1 MAAGNG
7 CFIFARNGQI
17 GGVMQE
23 RTVLSGMDLKA
34 YLGRLG
40 QNPKY
45 TEEILKLIEDDLRF
59 GLTKEET
66 EEYSSGRYDYRQMRV
81 YSKCLRNNYSKEEK
95 AAILKDGL
103 SGEQMAVALEFY
115 EKGVPMETITG
126 VLSSAENTAYTM
138 KRLFSQV
145 LNKAKEAEP
154 ASGQDMAYAKEL
166 MEQIREVVEKISWQ
180 EKRYDALNEKL
191 KEIGT
196 AGQDAQV
203 QGNLIAQLSEKDK
216 MLEKQQNELNEARV
230 AAVKLRGEMEEMR
243 KERKALEEQL
253 KKAEMAAAAPKEA
266 EKKEKPETQA
276 ESSLSAMPESALYPG
291 IEYHA
296 AVVDK
301 DGSIVRFVPVERM
314 ERKDRG
320 SVMGSVFSRLFF
332 KKKIDIVKL
341 LAEKDLSPEQLVQ
354 VRNAIEK
361 GLSEKQLL
369 VLINS
374 KIPAAQMEEIINIA
388 VYENKMKGVQ

>member
-1 MAAGNG
+1 
-7 CFIFARNGQI
+7 
-17 GGVMQE
+17 MQE
-23 RTVLSGMDLKA
+23 RTALSGMDLKA
-34 YLGRLG
+34 YLGRLK

-45 TEEILKLIEDDLRF
+45 TEEIIKLIEDDLRF

-66 EEYSSGRYDYRQMRV
+66 EEYSGGRYDYRQMCV
-81 YSKCLRNNYSKEEK
+81 YSRCLRNGYNEEEK
-95 AAILKDGL
+95 AAILKEGL
-103 SGEQMAVALEFY
+103 SGDQMAVALEFY
-115 EKGVPMETITG
+115 EKGVPMDTITE

-145 LNKAKEAEP
+145 LKKIREAEP
-154 ASGQDMAYAKEL
+154 VSGQDTAYAKEL
-166 MEQIREVVEKISWQ
+166 MEQIREVVEKISYQ

-196 AGQDAQV
+196 AGQDVQV
-203 QGNLIAQLSEKDK
+203 QSNLIAQLSEKDK

-230 AAVKLRGEMEEMR
+230 QIAKLHGEIEAVR
-243 KERKALEEQL
+243 KERKALEEQV
-253 KKAEMAAAAPKEA
+253 KNAVREETDAAEPKEP
-266 EKKEKPETQA
+266 EKGKKPETKA
-276 ESSLSAMPESALYPG
+276 ESSAPGMPESALYPG

-301 DGSIVRFVPVERM
+301 DGNIIRFVPVERM

-320 SVMGSVFSRLFF
+320 SVMGSMFSRLFL
-332 KKKIDIVKL
+332 KKKTDIVKL

-354 VRNAIEK
+354 VRSAIEK

-369 VLINS
+369 VLINN
-374 KIPAAQMEEIINIA
+374 KIPAEQMEEIINIA
-388 VYENKMKGVQ
+388 VYENKMKEGQ

>member
-1 MAAGNG
+1 
-7 CFIFARNGQI
+7 
-17 GGVMQE
+17 MQE

-34 YLGRLG
+34 YLGRLR

-45 TEEILKLIEDDLRF
+45 TEEIVKLIEDDLRF

-66 EEYSSGRYDYRQMRV
+66 EEYSGGRYDYRQMCV
-81 YSKCLRNNYSKEEK
+81 YSRCLRGGYSEEEK
-95 AAILKDGL
+95 AAILKEGL

-115 EKGVPMETITG
+115 EKGVPMDTITK

-145 LNKAKEAEP
+145 LCKIKEAEP
-154 ASGQDMAYAKEL
+154 VNGQDAAYAKEL
-166 MEQIREVVEKISWQ
+166 MQQIHEVVEKISCQ

-230 AAVKLRGEMEEMR
+230 QIAKLHGEIEEIR
-243 KERKALEEQL
+243 KERKALEEQV
-253 KKAEMAAAAPKEA
+253 KKAGRAEPEAAPEPK
-266 EKKEKPETQA
+266 KPEKENKPEAQA
-276 ESSLSAMPESALYPG
+276 ESSAPETALYPG

-301 DGSIVRFVPVERM
+301 DGNIIRFVPVERM

-320 SVMGSVFSRLFF
+320 SVMSAMFSRLFL
-332 KKKIDIVKL
+332 KKKTDIVKL

-354 VRNAIEK
+354 IRGAIEK

-374 KIPAAQMEEIINIA
+374 RIPAAQMEEIINIA
-388 VYENKMKGVQ
+388 VYENKMKEGQQWG

>member
-1 MAAGNG
+1 
-7 CFIFARNGQI
+7 
-17 GGVMQE
+17 MQE

-34 YLGRLG
+34 YLGRLK

-45 TEEILKLIEDDLRF
+45 TEEIIKLIEDDLRF

-66 EEYSSGRYDYRQMRV
+66 EEYSGGRYDYRQMCV
-81 YSKCLRNNYSKEEK
+81 YSRCLRNGYNEEEK
-95 AAILKDGL
+95 AAILKEGL
-103 SGEQMAVALEFY
+103 SGDQMAVALEFY
-115 EKGVPMETITG
+115 EKGVPMNTITE

-145 LNKAKEAEP
+145 LKKIREAEP
-154 ASGQDMAYAKEL
+154 VSGQDTAYAKEL
-166 MEQIREVVEKISWQ
+166 MEQIREVVEKISYQ

-196 AGQDAQV
+196 AGQDVQV
-203 QGNLIAQLSEKDK
+203 QSNLIAQLSEKDK

-230 AAVKLRGEMEEMR
+230 QIAKLHGEIEAVR
-243 KERKALEEQL
+243 KERKALEEQV
-253 KKAEMAAAAPKEA
+253 KNAVREETDAAEPKEP
-266 EKKEKPETQA
+266 EKGKKPETKA
-276 ESSLSAMPESALYPG
+276 ESSAPGMPESALYPG

-301 DGSIVRFVPVERM
+301 DGNIIRFVPVERM

-320 SVMGSVFSRLFF
+320 SVMGSMFSRLFL
-332 KKKIDIVKL
+332 KKKTDIVKL

-354 VRNAIEK
+354 VRSAIEK

-369 VLINS
+369 VLINN
-374 KIPAAQMEEIINIA
+374 KIPAEQMEEIINIA
-388 VYENKMKGVQ
+388 VYENKMKEGQ

>member
-1 MAAGNG
+1 M
-7 CFIFARNGQI
+7 
-17 GGVMQE
+17 
-23 RTVLSGMDLKA
+23 
-34 YLGRLG
+34 
-40 QNPKY
+40 
-45 TEEILKLIEDDLRF
+45 
-59 GLTKEET
+59 
-66 EEYSSGRYDYRQMRV
+66 YSR
-81 YSKCLRNNYSKEEK
+81 CLRNGYSKEEK

-115 EKGVPMETITG
+115 EKGVPMDTITE

-145 LNKAKEAEP
+145 LCRIKEAEP
-154 ASGQDMAYAKEL
+154 VSGQDTEYAKEL
-166 MEQIREVVEKISWQ
+166 MKQIREVVEKISCQ

-196 AGQDAQV
+196 VGQDAQI

-216 MLEKQQNELNEARV
+216 LLEKQQDELNEAR
-230 AAVKLRGEMEEMR
+230 AAAARLRGEMEEMR
-243 KERKALEEQL
+243 KERKALEEQV
-253 KKAEMAAAAPKEA
+253 KKAVRAEPDAAAAPKEP
-266 EKKEKPETQA
+266 EKEEKPEKQT
-276 ESSLSAMPESALYPG
+276 EGSAPGVPESALYPG

-301 DGSIVRFVPVERM
+301 DGNIVRFVPVERM

-320 SVMGSVFSRLFF
+320 SVMGSMFSRLFL
-332 KKKIDIVKL
+332 KKKTDIVKL

-354 VRNAIEK
+354 IRCAIEK

-374 KIPAAQMEEIINIA
+374 KIPAVQMEEIINIA
-388 VYENKMKGVQ
+388 VYENKMKEGQ

>member
-1 MAAGNG
+1 
-7 CFIFARNGQI
+7 
-17 GGVMQE
+17 MQE

-34 YLGRLG
+34 YLGRLK

-95 AAILKDGL
+95 AAILKEGL

-115 EKGVPMETITG
+115 EKGVPMETISG

-145 LNKAKEAEP
+145 LSKAKEAEP
-154 ASGQDMAYAKEL
+154 TGGQDMAYAKEL
-166 MEQIREVVEKISWQ
+166 MGQIREVLEKISWQ

-203 QGNLIAQLSEKDK
+203 QGNLIAQLSEKDR

-230 AAVKLRGEMEEMR
+230 ASVKLRGEMEEMR
-243 KERKALEEQL
+243 KEMKALEEQL
-253 KKAEMAAAAPKEA
+253 KKAKKAEAAAPKEP
-266 EKKEKPETQA
+266 EKEEKPEKQT
-276 ESSLSAMPESALYPG
+276 EGSAPGVPESALYPG

-301 DGSIVRFVPVERM
+301 DGNIVRFVPVERM

-320 SVMGSVFSRLFF
+320 SAMSAMFSRLFL
-332 KKKIDIVKL
+332 KKKTDIVKL

-354 VRNAIEK
+354 VRSAIEK

-374 KIPAAQMEEIINIA
+374 KIPAGQMEEIINIA
-388 VYENKMKGVQ
+388 VYENRMKEGQ

>member
-1 MAAGNG
+1 
-7 CFIFARNGQI
+7 
-17 GGVMQE
+17 MQE

-34 YLGRLG
+34 YLGRLR

-45 TEEILKLIEDDLRF
+45 TEEIVKLIEDDLRF

-66 EEYSSGRYDYRQMRV
+66 EEYSAGRYDYRQMCV
-81 YSKCLRNNYSKEEK
+81 YSRCLRNGYNEEEK
-95 AAILKDGL
+95 AAILKEGL
-103 SGEQMAVALEFY
+103 NGDQMAVALEFY
-115 EKGVPMETITG
+115 EKGVPMDTITE

-145 LNKAKEAEP
+145 LRKIREAEP
-154 ASGQDMAYAKEL
+154 VSEQDTAYAKEL
-166 MEQIREVVEKISWQ
+166 MEQIREVVEKISCQ

-196 AGQDAQV
+196 VGQDVQV
-203 QGNLIAQLSEKDK
+203 QSNLIAQLSEKDK

-230 AAVKLRGEMEEMR
+230 QIAKLHGEIEAVR
-243 KERKALEEQL
+243 KERKALEEQIKSAVGADPDTSAKL
-253 KKAEMAAAAPKEA
+253 GELEKE
-266 EKKEKPETQA
+266 KKPETEA
-276 ESSLSAMPESALYPG
+276 ESSVSGMTESALYPG

-301 DGSIVRFVPVERM
+301 DGNIIRFVPVERM

-320 SVMGSVFSRLFF
+320 SVMSSMFSRLFL
-332 KKKIDIVKL
+332 KKKTDIVKL

-354 VRNAIEK
+354 VRSAIEK

-369 VLINS
+369 VLINN
-374 KIPAAQMEEIINIA
+374 KIPAEQMEEIINIA
-388 VYENKMKGVQ
+388 VYENKMKEGQ

>member
-81 YSKCLRNNYSKEEK
+81 YSRCLRNNYSKEEK

-145 LNKAKEAEP
+145 LSKAKEAEP
-154 ASGQDMAYAKEL
+154 AGGQDMAYAKEL

-332 KKKIDIVKL
+332 KKKMDIVKL
-341 LAEKDLSPEQLVQ
+341 LAEKDLLPEQLVQ

>member
-1 MAAGNG
+1 
-7 CFIFARNGQI
+7 
-17 GGVMQE
+17 MQE

-34 YLGRLG
+34 YLGRLK

-45 TEEILKLIEDDLRF
+45 TGEILKLIEDDLRF

-66 EEYSSGRYDYRQMRV
+66 EEYSNGRYDYRQMCV
-81 YSKCLRNNYSKEEK
+81 YSKCLRNGYSKEEK
-95 AAILKDGL
+95 AAILKEGL

-115 EKGVPMETITG
+115 EKGVPMDTITG
-126 VLSSAENTAYTM
+126 VISSAENTAYTM

-145 LNKAKEAEP
+145 LCRIKEAEP
-154 ASGQDMAYAKEL
+154 VSGQDTAYAKEL
-166 MEQIREVVEKISWQ
+166 MEQIREVVEKISCQ

-196 AGQDAQV
+196 AGQDAQI
-203 QGNLIAQLSEKDK
+203 QNNLLAQLSEKDK

-230 AAVKLRGEMEEMR
+230 QIAKLHGEIEAVR
-243 KERKALEEQL
+243 KERKALEEQV
-253 KKAEMAAAAPKEA
+253 KNAVREEPGTAAEPREA
-266 EKKEKPETQA
+266 EKEKKPEAKA
-276 ESSLSAMPESALYPG
+276 ESSAPGMLESALYPG

-296 AVVDK
+296 AVVDR
-301 DGSIVRFVPVERM
+301 DGNIIRFVPV

-320 SVMGSVFSRLFF
+320 SVMSSMFSRLFL
-332 KKKIDIVKL
+332 KKKTDIVKL

-354 VRNAIEK
+354 VRSAIEK

-374 KIPAAQMEEIINIA
+374 KIPAEQMEEIINIA
-388 VYENKMKGVQ
+388 VYENRMKEGQ

>member
-1 MAAGNG
+1 
-7 CFIFARNGQI
+7 
-17 GGVMQE
+17 MQE

-34 YLGRLG
+34 YLGRLK

-95 AAILKDGL
+95 AAILKEGL

-115 EKGVPMETITG
+115 EKGVPMETISG

-145 LNKAKEAEP
+145 LSKAKEAEP
-154 ASGQDMAYAKEL
+154 TGGQDMAYAKEL
-166 MEQIREVVEKISWQ
+166 MGQIREVLEKISWQ

-203 QGNLIAQLSEKDK
+203 QGNLIAQLSEKDR

-230 AAVKLRGEMEEMR
+230 ASVKLRGEMEEMR
-243 KERKALEEQL
+243 KEMKAVEEQL
-253 KKAEMAAAAPKEA
+253 KKAKKAEAAAPKEP
-266 EKKEKPETQA
+266 EKEEKPEKQT
-276 ESSLSAMPESALYPG
+276 EGSAPVLPESALYPG

-301 DGSIVRFVPVERM
+301 DGNIVRFVPVERM

-320 SVMGSVFSRLFF
+320 SAMSSMFSRLFL
-332 KKKIDIVKL
+332 KKKTDIVKL

-354 VRNAIEK
+354 IRCAIEK

-374 KIPAAQMEEIINIA
+374 KIPAVQMEEIINIA
-388 VYENKMKGVQ
+388 VYENKMKEGQ

>member
-1 MAAGNG
+1 
-7 CFIFARNGQI
+7 
-17 GGVMQE
+17 MQE

-34 YLGRLG
+34 YLGRLR

-145 LNKAKEAEP
+145 LSKAKEAAP
-154 ASGQDMAYAKEL
+154 AGGQDMAYAKEL

-253 KKAEMAAAAPKEA
+253 KKTETAEAAATPKET
-266 EKKEKPETQA
+266 EKAEKPETQA
-276 ESSLSAMPESALYPG
+276 ESSPSAMTESTLYPG

-332 KKKIDIVKL
+332 KKKMDIVKL

-388 VYENKMKGVQ
+388 VYENKMKGAQ

>member
-1 MAAGNG
+1 
-7 CFIFARNGQI
+7 
-17 GGVMQE
+17 MQE

-34 YLGRLG
+34 YLGRLK

-45 TEEILKLIEDDLRF
+45 TEEIIKLIEDDLRF

-66 EEYSSGRYDYRQMRV
+66 EEYSGGRYDYRQMCV
-81 YSKCLRNNYSKEEK
+81 YSHCLRNGYNEEEK
-95 AAILKDGL
+95 AAILKEGL
-103 SGEQMAVALEFY
+103 SGDQMAVALEFY
-115 EKGVPMETITG
+115 EKGVPMDTITE

-145 LNKAKEAEP
+145 LKKIREAEP
-154 ASGQDMAYAKEL
+154 VSGQDTAYAKEL
-166 MEQIREVVEKISWQ
+166 MEQIREVVEKISYQ

-196 AGQDAQV
+196 AGQDVQV
-203 QGNLIAQLSEKDK
+203 QSNLIAQLSEKDK

-230 AAVKLRGEMEEMR
+230 QIAKLHGEIEAVR
-243 KERKALEEQL
+243 KERKALEEQV
-253 KKAEMAAAAPKEA
+253 KNAVREETDAAEPKEP
-266 EKKEKPETQA
+266 EKGKKPETKA
-276 ESSLSAMPESALYPG
+276 ESSAPGMPESALYPG

-301 DGSIVRFVPVERM
+301 DGNIIRFVPVERM

-320 SVMGSVFSRLFF
+320 SVMGSMFSRLFL
-332 KKKIDIVKL
+332 KKKTDIVKL

-354 VRNAIEK
+354 VRSAIEK

-369 VLINS
+369 VLINN
-374 KIPAAQMEEIINIA
+374 KIPAEQMEEIINIA
-388 VYENKMKGVQ
+388 VYENKMKEGQ

>member
-1 MAAGNG
+1 
-7 CFIFARNGQI
+7 
-17 GGVMQE
+17 MQE

-34 YLGRLG
+34 YLGRLK

-95 AAILKDGL
+95 AAILKEGL

-115 EKGVPMETITG
+115 EKGVPMETISG

-145 LNKAKEAEP
+145 LSKAKEAEP
-154 ASGQDMAYAKEL
+154 TGGQDMAYAKEL
-166 MEQIREVVEKISWQ
+166 MGQIREVLEKISWQ

-203 QGNLIAQLSEKDK
+203 QGNLIAQLSEKDR

-230 AAVKLRGEMEEMR
+230 ASVKLRGEMEEMR
-243 KERKALEEQL
+243 KEMKAVEEQL
-253 KKAEMAAAAPKEA
+253 KKAKKAEAAAPKEP
-266 EKKEKPETQA
+266 EKEEKPEKQT
-276 ESSLSAMPESALYPG
+276 EGSAPGVPESALYPG

-301 DGSIVRFVPVERM
+301 DGNIVRFVPVERM

-320 SVMGSVFSRLFF
+320 SAMSSMFSRLFL
-332 KKKIDIVKL
+332 KKKTDIVKL

-354 VRNAIEK
+354 IRCAIEK

-374 KIPAAQMEEIINIA
+374 KIPAVQMEEIINIA
-388 VYENKMKGVQ
+388 VYENKMKEGQ

>member
-1 MAAGNG
+1 
-7 CFIFARNGQI
+7 
-17 GGVMQE
+17 MQE

-34 YLGRLG
+34 YLGRLR

-45 TEEILKLIEDDLRF
+45 TEEIVKLIEDDLRF

-66 EEYSSGRYDYRQMRV
+66 EEYSGGRYDYRQMCV
-81 YSKCLRNNYSKEEK
+81 YSRCLRNGYNDEEK
-95 AAILKDGL
+95 AAILKEGL
-103 SGEQMAVALEFY
+103 SGDQMAVAMEFY
-115 EKGVPMETITG
+115 EKGVPMDTITE

-145 LNKAKEAEP
+145 LKKIREAEP
-154 ASGQDMAYAKEL
+154 VSGQDTAYAKEL
-166 MEQIREVVEKISWQ
+166 MEQIREVVEKISYQ

-196 AGQDAQV
+196 AGRDVQV
-203 QGNLIAQLSEKDK
+203 QSNLIAQLSEKDK
-216 MLEKQQNELNEARV
+216 MLEKQQNELNDARV
-230 AAVKLRGEMEEMR
+230 QIAKLHGEIEAVR
-243 KERKALEEQL
+243 KERKALEEQV
-253 KKAEMAAAAPKEA
+253 KNAVRAEPDAAAEPKEQ
-266 EKKEKPETQA
+266 EKEKKPETKA
-276 ESSLSAMPESALYPG
+276 ESSAPGMPESALYPG

-301 DGSIVRFVPVERM
+301 DGNIIRFVPVERM

-320 SVMGSVFSRLFF
+320 SVMSSMFSRLFL
-332 KKKIDIVKL
+332 KKKTDIVKL

-354 VRNAIEK
+354 VRSAIEK

-369 VLINS
+369 V
-374 KIPAAQMEEIINIA
+374 Q
-388 VYENKMKGVQ
+388 

>member
-1 MAAGNG
+1 MPQTG
-7 CFIFARNGQI
+7 RI
-17 GGVMQE
+17 GGFMQE

-34 YLGRLG
+34 YLGRLR

-45 TEEILKLIEDDLRF
+45 TGEILKLIEDDLRF

-66 EEYSSGRYDYRQMRV
+66 EEYSGGRYDYRQMCV
-81 YSKCLRNNYSKEEK
+81 YSRCLRNGYNEEEK

-115 EKGVPMETITG
+115 EKGVPIDTITE
-126 VLSSAENTAYTM
+126 VLASAENTAYTM

-145 LNKAKEAEP
+145 LCRIREAEP
-154 ASGQDMAYAKEL
+154 VSGQETAYAKEL
-166 MEQIREVVEKISWQ
+166 MEQIREVVEKISCQ

-196 AGQDAQV
+196 AGQDAQI
-203 QGNLIAQLSEKDK
+203 QNNLLAQLSEKDGT
-216 MLEKQQNELNEARV
+216 LEKQQNELNEARV
-230 AAVKLRGEMEEMR
+230 EIARLHREIVEIR
-243 KERKALEEQL
+243 KERKALEEQI
-253 KKAEMAAAAPKEA
+253 KKGGREEPEPQKPE
-266 EKKEKPETQA
+266 KEKEPEEQAEGSAPATPET
-276 ESSLSAMPESALYPG
+276 ALYPG
-291 IEYHA
+291 IEYRA

-301 DGSIVRFVPVERM
+301 DGNIVRFVPVERM

-320 SVMGSVFSRLFF
+320 SVMGSMFSRLFF
-332 KKKIDIVKL
+332 KKKTDIVKL

-354 VRNAIEK
+354 VRSAIEK
-361 GLSEKQLL
+361 GLLEKQLL

-374 KIPAAQMEEIINIA
+374 KIPAGQMEEIINIA
-388 VYENKMKGVQ
+388 VYENKMKEAQQWG

>member
-1 MAAGNG
+1 
-7 CFIFARNGQI
+7 
-17 GGVMQE
+17 MQE

-34 YLGRLG
+34 YLGRLK

-115 EKGVPMETITG
+115 EKGVPMETISG
-126 VLSSAENTAYTM
+126 VLASAENTAYTM

-145 LNKAKEAEP
+145 LSKAKEAEP
-154 ASGQDMAYAKEL
+154 AGGQDMAYAKEL

-203 QGNLIAQLSEKDK
+203 QGNLIAQLSEKDR

-230 AAVKLRGEMEEMR
+230 ASVKLRGEMEEMR
-243 KERKALEEQL
+243 KEMKALEEQL
-253 KKAEMAAAAPKEA
+253 KKAEKAEAAAPKEP
-266 EKKEKPETQA
+266 EKEEKPEKQT
-276 ESSLSAMPESALYPG
+276 EGSAPGVPESALYPG

-301 DGSIVRFVPVERM
+301 DGNIVRFVPVERM

-320 SVMGSVFSRLFF
+320 SVMSSMFSRLFF
-332 KKKIDIVKL
+332 KKKMDIVKL

-354 VRNAIEK
+354 IRCAIEK

-369 VLINS
+369 VLINN
-374 KIPAAQMEEIINIA
+374 KIPAVQMEEIINIA
-388 VYENKMKGVQ
+388 VYENKMKEGQ

>member
-1 MAAGNG
+1 
-7 CFIFARNGQI
+7 
-17 GGVMQE
+17 MQE

-95 AAILKDGL
+95 AAILKEGL

-115 EKGVPMETITG
+115 EKGVPMETISG
-126 VLSSAENTAYTM
+126 VLASAENTAYTM

-145 LNKAKEAEP
+145 LSKAKEAEP
-154 ASGQDMAYAKEL
+154 AGGQDMAYAKEL

-203 QGNLIAQLSEKDK
+203 QGNLIAQLSEKDR

-230 AAVKLRGEMEEMR
+230 ASVKLRGEMEEMR
-243 KERKALEEQL
+243 KEMKALEEQL
-253 KKAEMAAAAPKEA
+253 KKAEKAEAAAPKEP
-266 EKKEKPETQA
+266 EKEEKPEKQT
-276 ESSLSAMPESALYPG
+276 EGSAPGVPESALYHG

-301 DGSIVRFVPVERM
+301 DGNIVRFVPVERM

-320 SVMGSVFSRLFF
+320 SVMSSMFSRLFF
-332 KKKIDIVKL
+332 KKKMDIVKL

-354 VRNAIEK
+354 IRCAIEK

-369 VLINS
+369 VLINN
-374 KIPAAQMEEIINIA
+374 KIPAVQMEEIINIA
-388 VYENKMKGVQ
+388 VYENKMKEGQ

>member
-1 MAAGNG
+1 
-7 CFIFARNGQI
+7 
-17 GGVMQE
+17 MQE

-34 YLGRLG
+34 YLGRLK

-95 AAILKDGL
+95 AAILKEGL

-115 EKGVPMETITG
+115 EKGVPMETISG

-145 LNKAKEAEP
+145 LSKAKEAEP
-154 ASGQDMAYAKEL
+154 TGGQDMAYAKEL
-166 MEQIREVVEKISWQ
+166 MGQIREVLEKISWQ

-203 QGNLIAQLSEKDK
+203 QGNLIAQLSEKDR

-230 AAVKLRGEMEEMR
+230 ASVKLRGEMEEMR
-243 KERKALEEQL
+243 KEMKAVEEQL
-253 KKAEMAAAAPKEA
+253 KKAKKAEAAAPKEP
-266 EKKEKPETQA
+266 EKEEKPEKQT
-276 ESSLSAMPESALYPG
+276 EGSAPGMPESALYPG

-301 DGSIVRFVPVERM
+301 DGNIVRFVPVERM

-320 SVMGSVFSRLFF
+320 SAMSSMFSRLFL
-332 KKKIDIVKL
+332 KKKTDIVKL

-354 VRNAIEK
+354 IRCAIEK

-374 KIPAAQMEEIINIA
+374 KIPAVQMEEIINIA
-388 VYENKMKGVQ
+388 VYENKMKEGQ

>member
-1 MAAGNG
+1 
-7 CFIFARNGQI
+7 
-17 GGVMQE
+17 MQE

-34 YLGRLG
+34 YLGRLK

-66 EEYSSGRYDYRQMRV
+66 EEYSGGRYDYRQMCV
-81 YSKCLRNNYSKEEK
+81 YSRCLRNGYNEEEK
-95 AAILKDGL
+95 AAILKEGL
-103 SGEQMAVALEFY
+103 SGDQMAVALEFY
-115 EKGVPMETITG
+115 EKGVPMKTITE

-145 LNKAKEAEP
+145 LCKAREAEP
-154 ASGQDMAYAKEL
+154 VSGQDAAYAKEL
-166 MEQIREVVEKISWQ
+166 MQQIREVVEKIACQ

-196 AGQDAQV
+196 AGQDAQI
-203 QGNLIAQLSEKDK
+203 QSNLLAQLSEKDK

-230 AAVKLRGEMEEMR
+230 QIAKLHGEMEAVR
-243 KERKALEEQL
+243 KERKALEEQV
-253 KKAEMAAAAPKEA
+253 KNAVRAEPDAVTEPKDP
-266 EKKEKPETQA
+266 EKEPETKA
-276 ESSLSAMPESALYPG
+276 ESSVPSMPESALYPG

-301 DGSIVRFVPVERM
+301 DGNIIRFVPVERM

-320 SVMGSVFSRLFF
+320 SVMSSMFSRLFL
-332 KKKIDIVKL
+332 KKKMDIVKL
-341 LAEKDLSPEQLVQ
+341 LTEKDLSPEQLVQ
-354 VRNAIEK
+354 VRSAIEK

-374 KIPAAQMEEIINIA
+374 KIPAGQMEEIINIA
-388 VYENKMKGVQ
+388 VYENRMKEGQ

>member
-1 MAAGNG
+1 
-7 CFIFARNGQI
+7 
-17 GGVMQE
+17 MQE
-23 RTVLSGMDLKA
+23 RTALSGMDLKA
-34 YLGRLG
+34 YLGRLK

-66 EEYSSGRYDYRQMRV
+66 EEYSAGRYDYRQMCV
-81 YSKCLRNNYSKEEK
+81 YSRCLRNGYNEEEK
-95 AAILKDGL
+95 AAILKEGL
-103 SGEQMAVALEFY
+103 SGDQMAVALEFY
-115 EKGVPMETITG
+115 EKGVPMNTITE

-145 LNKAKEAEP
+145 LCKARKAEP
-154 ASGQDMAYAKEL
+154 VSGQDAAYAKEL
-166 MEQIREVVEKISWQ
+166 MQQIHEVVEKISCQ

-196 AGQDAQV
+196 AGQDAQI
-203 QGNLIAQLSEKDK
+203 QSNLLSQLSEKDK

-230 AAVKLRGEMEEMR
+230 QIARLHGEIEAVR
-243 KERKALEEQL
+243 KERKALEEQVKNMVSAEPESAAEP
-253 KKAEMAAAAPKEA
+253 KKPEKE
-266 EKKEKPETQA
+266 KKPETKA
-276 ESSLSAMPESALYPG
+276 ESSAPAMQESALYPG

-296 AVVDK
+296 AVVDR
-301 DGSIVRFVPVERM
+301 DGNIIRFVPVERM

-320 SVMGSVFSRLFF
+320 SVMSSMFSRLFL
-332 KKKIDIVKL
+332 KKKTDIVKL

-354 VRNAIEK
+354 VRSAIEK

-369 VLINS
+369 VLINN
-374 KIPAAQMEEIINIA
+374 KIPAEQMEEIINIA
-388 VYENKMKGVQ
+388 VYENKMKEGQ

>member
-1 MAAGNG
+1 
-7 CFIFARNGQI
+7 
-17 GGVMQE
+17 MQE

-34 YLGRLG
+34 YLGRLR

-45 TEEILKLIEDDLRF
+45 TEEIVKLIEDDLRF

-66 EEYSSGRYDYRQMRV
+66 EEYSGGRYDYRQMCV
-81 YSKCLRNNYSKEEK
+81 YSRCLRNGYSEEEK
-95 AAILKDGL
+95 AAILKEGL

-115 EKGVPMETITG
+115 EKGVPMDTITE

-145 LNKAKEAEP
+145 LCKIKEAEP
-154 ASGQDMAYAKEL
+154 VNGQDAAYAKEL
-166 MEQIREVVEKISWQ
+166 IQQIHEVVEKISCQ

-230 AAVKLRGEMEEMR
+230 QIAKLHGEIEEIR
-243 KERKALEEQL
+243 KERKALEEQV
-253 KKAEMAAAAPKEA
+253 KKAGRAEPEAAPEPK
-266 EKKEKPETQA
+266 KPEKENKPEAQA
-276 ESSLSAMPESALYPG
+276 ESSAPETALYPG

-301 DGSIVRFVPVERM
+301 DGNIIRFVPVERM

-320 SVMGSVFSRLFF
+320 SVMSAMFSRLFL
-332 KKKIDIVKL
+332 KKKTDIVKL

-354 VRNAIEK
+354 IRGAIEK

-374 KIPAAQMEEIINIA
+374 RIPAAQMEEIINIA
-388 VYENKMKGVQ
+388 VYENKMKEGQQWG

>member
-1 MAAGNG
+1 
-7 CFIFARNGQI
+7 
-17 GGVMQE
+17 MQE

-34 YLGRLG
+34 YLARLR

-45 TEEILKLIEDDLRF
+45 TEEIIRLIEDDLRF

-66 EEYSSGRYDYRQMRV
+66 EEYSNGKYDYKQMYV
-81 YSKCLRNNYSKEEK
+81 YSRCLRNGYSKEEK
-95 AAILKDGL
+95 ATILKEGL
-103 SGEQMAVALEFY
+103 NGEQMAVALEFY
-115 EKGVPMETITG
+115 EKGVPLETISK

-145 LNKAKEAEP
+145 LRRIKEAEP
-154 ASGQDMAYAKEL
+154 VNVQDAAYAKEL
-166 MEQIREVVEKISWQ
+166 MGQIKEVIEKITDQ

-196 AGQDAQV
+196 AGQDAQI
-203 QGNLIAQLSEKDK
+203 QNNLLAQLAEKDGI
-216 MLEKQQNELNEARV
+216 LEKQQNELNEAK
-230 AAVKLRGEMEEMR
+230 AAIVRLRGEIEEVR
-243 KERKALEEQL
+243 KEKKTLEKQIEEAGRKEPD
-253 KKAEMAAAAPKEA
+253 AAAEIGRTPKEQTMSPGGNLSDM
-266 EKKEKPETQA
+266 PETI
-276 ESSLSAMPESALYPG
+276 LYHG

-301 DGSIVRFVPVERM
+301 DGRIIHWAPMERM

-320 SVMGSVFSRLFF
+320 SLLGTMFSRLVF

-341 LAEKDLSPEQLVQ
+341 LADKDLLPEQLVQ
-354 VRNAIEK
+354 IRRAIEK

-369 VLINS
+369 VLVNNR
-374 KIPAAQMEEIINIA
+374 IPAEQMEEIINIA
-388 VYENKMKGVQ
+388 VYENGMKEGQ